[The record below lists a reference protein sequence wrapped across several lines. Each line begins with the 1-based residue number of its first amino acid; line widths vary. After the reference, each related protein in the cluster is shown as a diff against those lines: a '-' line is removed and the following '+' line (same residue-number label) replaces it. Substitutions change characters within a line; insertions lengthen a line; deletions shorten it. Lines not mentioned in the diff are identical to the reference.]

1 MFFEH
6 CSIIHQQNACA
17 ENDFHLFYFFFLA
30 YRYSTSLLSQ
40 LSRDKEILI
49 VEYKKLFL
57 LTQFTCGELV
67 MYLSTT

>member
-1 MFFEH
+1 MIF
-6 CSIIHQQNACA
+6 IY
-17 ENDFHLFYFFFLA
+17 LFIYFLA